1 MLVMT
6 RKEGSSIYGGVDL
19 SADLKQTFDHVIT
32 VSRVVDQL
40 SQRFVEID
48 VTYSDGTEEGFVLD
62 AKTPECK
69 IDGVVRVVLMGVHS
83 VAFNSGKRPVP
94 TARLGF
100 EAPRSYKLVRDDAI
114 KKTR

>member
-6 RKEGSSIYGGVDL
+6 RKEGSSIYGGIDL

-40 SQRFVEID
+40 SHRYVELD
-48 VTYSDGTEEGFVLD
+48 VAYSDGTEEGFVLD

-69 IDGVVRVVLMGVHS
+69 IDGVVRVVLMGVHC
-83 VAFNSGKRPVP
+83 VANNGKRPIP